1 MSKRRIMPA
10 GHWDWS
16 MPVTLS
22 QGWRLGDLV
31 VVGGQISADAKGRTV
46 GGDLETQT
54 RNIMEFIGRVL
65 HEAGAG
71 FGDVVKQN
79 VYYVV
84 DERSPP
90 AGEIV
95 RRIDAVQAEYF
106 GAPGPVTTE
115 TPVSGLAYE
124 GLLLE
129 IDAFRRGG
137 RGEASRSGRKAT
149 GRAATGSRT
158 CTAGRRATGSSSAAS
173 ARSTQTATCAMPA
186 TSRHRPAT
194 ASPGWQAVLA
204 EAGASMDDLLRLNTY
219 YRHEGAGAD
228 VTGFWEALTRVRMEH
243 LPNPGPAGT
252 GLRVK
257 DFSHAGE
264 LIQLEGIAPPRHRA
278 PAASCRP
285 GTGTGACRCPSRRAG
300 WVGDVVFAGGQ
311 ISADRA
317 GRTVGADDIA
327 VQTANVFESLI
338 AVLREAGAEMSDVVK
353 LNTYYH
359 HGDSG
364 ASPTDYW
371 EKMTEVRRRYFPPLG
386 PAATAVRVDGYAFE
400 DLLIEVEAI
409 AVVEK

>member
-31 VVGGQISADAKGRTV
+31 VVGGQISADDKGRTV
-46 GGDLETQT
+46 GGDIETQT

-65 HEAGAG
+65 HEAGAD

-84 DERSPP
+84 DDESPP
-90 AGEIV
+90 ADEIV

-106 GAPGPVTTE
+106 RAPGPVTTE

-129 IDAFRRGG
+129 IDAFAVVGADKRLLMPEGHWSRGDG
-137 RGEASRSGRKAT
+137 IA
-149 GRAATGSRT
+149 
-158 CTAGRRATGSSSAAS
+158 CV
-173 ARSTQTATCAMPA
+173 
-186 TSRHRPAT
+186 H
-194 ASPGWQAVLA
+194 GWQTGDWVFVGGQRSLNADGSLRDAGDIAAQTRNCFAGVAGVLA
-204 EAGASMDDLLRLNTY
+204 EAGASMNDLLRLNTY
-219 YRHEGAGAD
+219 YRHESRGAD
-228 VTGFWEALTRVRMEH
+228 VTRFWEALTRVRMEQ
-243 LPNPGPAGT
+243 LPDPGPAGT
-252 GLRVK
+252 GVRVK
-257 DFSHAGE
+257 DFSLPGE
-264 LIQLEGIAPPRHRA
+264 LIQLEGVAHLGQERQRIM
-278 PAASCRP
+278 PAGHWDWSMP
-285 GTGTGACRCPSRRAG
+285 VKFSQG
-300 WVGDVVFAGGQ
+300 WRVGNVVFAGGQ
-311 ISADRA
+311 ISADQA
-317 GRTVGADDIA
+317 GRTIGPGDIA

-353 LNTYYH
+353 LNTYYQYD
-359 HGDSG
+359 DSG
-364 ASPTDYW
+364 ASPTEYW
-371 EKMTEVRRRYFPPLG
+371 EKMTEVRRRYFPLLG

-409 AVVEK
+409 AVVEE

>member
-1 MSKRRIMPA
+1 MPA

-71 FGDVVKQN
+71 FADVVKQN

-84 DERSPP
+84 DDQSPP

-95 RRIDAVQAEYF
+95 RRIDAVQSEYF

-129 IDAFRRGG
+129 IDAFAVVGAEKRPLRPQGHWSRGNG
-137 RGEASRSGRKAT
+137 LA
-149 GRAATGSRT
+149 
-158 CTAGRRATGSSSAAS
+158 
-173 ARSTQTATCAMPA
+173 
-186 TSRHRPAT
+186 HVH
-194 ASPGWQAVLA
+194 GWQAGDWVFVGGQRSLDAEGKLRDAGDIAAQTRNCFAGMAGVLA

-219 YRHEGAGAD
+219 YRHAGAGAA
-228 VTGFWEALTRVRMEH
+228 VTAFWEALTRVRMEH

-257 DFSHAGE
+257 DFSNEGE
-264 LIQLEGIAPPRHRA
+264 LIQLEGIAHLGTERRRIM
-278 PAASCRP
+278 PAGHWDWSMP
-285 GTGTGACRCPSRRAG
+285 VPFSQG
-300 WVGDVVFAGGQ
+300 WRVGDVVFAGGQ
-311 ISADRA
+311 ISADAA
-317 GRTVGADDIA
+317 GRTVGAGDIA
-327 VQTANVFESLI
+327 TQTANVFESLI

-353 LNTYYH
+353 LNTYYQYDD
-359 HGDSG
+359 GG

-400 DLLIEVEAI
+400 GLLIEVEAI
-409 AVVEK
+409 AVVET

>member
-1 MSKRRIMPA
+1 MPA

-54 RNIMEFIGRVL
+54 RNIMAFIGRVL

-71 FGDVVKQN
+71 FADVVKQN

-84 DERSPP
+84 DEQSPP
-90 AGEIV
+90 AAETL

-129 IDAFRRGG
+129 IDAFAVVGAEKRPLRPQGHWSRGNG
-137 RGEASRSGRKAT
+137 LA
-149 GRAATGSRT
+149 
-158 CTAGRRATGSSSAAS
+158 
-173 ARSTQTATCAMPA
+173 
-186 TSRHRPAT
+186 HVH
-194 ASPGWQAVLA
+194 GWQAGDWVFVGGQRSLDAEGKLRDAGDIAAQTRNCFAGMAGVLA
-204 EAGASMDDLLRLNTY
+204 EAGASMEDLLRLNTY
-219 YRHEGAGAD
+219 YRHEGAGAS
-228 VTGFWEALTRVRMEH
+228 VTAFWEALTRVRMEH

-264 LIQLEGIAPPRHRA
+264 LIQLEGIAHLGAERRRIM
-278 PAASCRP
+278 PAGHWDWSMP
-285 GTGTGACRCPSRRAG
+285 VPFSQG
-300 WVGDVVFAGGQ
+300 WRIGDVVFAGGQ
-311 ISADRA
+311 ISADAA
-317 GRTVGADDIA
+317 GRTVGAGDIA

-338 AVLREAGAEMSDVVK
+338 AVLREAGAGMSDVVK
-353 LNTYYH
+353 LNTYYRYDE
-359 HGDSG
+359 GG

-371 EKMTEVRRRYFPPLG
+371 EEMTEVRRRYFPPLG

>member
-84 DERSPP
+84 DDESPS

-106 GAPGPVTTE
+106 RAPGPVTTE

-129 IDAFRRGG
+129 IDAFAVVGADKRPLMPEGHWSRGDG
-137 RGEASRSGRKAT
+137 VACVE
-149 GRAATGSRT
+149 
-158 CTAGRRATGSSSAAS
+158 
-173 ARSTQTATCAMPA
+173 
-186 TSRHRPAT
+186 
-194 ASPGWQAVLA
+194 GWQAGDWVFVGGQRSLNVDGSLRDAGDIAAQTRNCFAGMAGVLA
-204 EAGASMDDLLRLNTY
+204 EAGASMNDLLRLNTY
-219 YRHEGAGAD
+219 YRHEGTGAD
-228 VTGFWEALTRVRMEH
+228 VTQFWEALTRVRMEN
-243 LPNPGPAGT
+243 LPDPGPAGT
-252 GLRVK
+252 GVRVK
-257 DFSHAGE
+257 DFSLPGE
-264 LIQLEGIAPPRHRA
+264 LIQLEGIAHLGQERRRIM
-278 PAASCRP
+278 PAGHWDWSMLVKF
-285 GTGTGACRCPSRRAG
+285 SQG
-300 WVGDVVFAGGQ
+300 W
-311 ISADRA
+311 R
-317 GRTVGADDIA
+317 GRQRG
-327 VQTANVFESLI
+327 
-338 AVLREAGAEMSDVVK
+338 
-353 LNTYYH
+353 
-359 HGDSG
+359 
-364 ASPTDYW
+364 
-371 EKMTEVRRRYFPPLG
+371 VRRR
-386 PAATAVRVDGYAFE
+386 A
-400 DLLIEVEAI
+400 DLRRPGGAHHRTR
-409 AVVEK
+409 

>member
-1 MSKRRIMPA
+1 MPA

-22 QGWRLGDLV
+22 QGWRLGDLIV
-31 VVGGQISADAKGRTV
+31 GGGQISADGKGRAV
-46 GGDLETQT
+46 GGDIETQT

-65 HEAGAG
+65 DQAGAG

-84 DERSPP
+84 DDESPP
-90 AGEIV
+90 ATEIV
-95 RRIDAVQAEYF
+95 RRIDAVRAAYCPE
-106 GAPGPVTTE
+106 PGPVTTE
-115 TPVSGLAYE
+115 TPVPGLAYE

-129 IDAFRRGG
+129 IDAFAVVGPDKRPLMPARHWSRGG
-137 RGEASRSGRKAT
+137 DVAHV
-149 GRAATGSRT
+149 
-158 CTAGRRATGSSSAAS
+158 
-173 ARSTQTATCAMPA
+173 Q
-186 TSRHRPAT
+186 
-194 ASPGWQAVLA
+194 GWQAGEWVFVGGQRSLGPDGSLRDAGDIAAQTRNCFAGMAGVLA

-219 YRHEGAGAD
+219 YRHEGAGTS
-228 VTGFWEALTRVRMEH
+228 VTAFWEALTRVRMEH

-264 LIQLEGIAPPRHRA
+264 LIQLEGIAHLGRERRRIM
-278 PAASCRP
+278 PAGHWDWSMP
-285 GTGTGACRCPSRRAG
+285 VPFSQG
-300 WVGDVVFAGGQ
+300 WRVGNVVFAGGQ
-311 ISADRA
+311 ISADQK
-317 GRTVGADDIA
+317 GRTVGPGDIA
-327 VQTANVFESLI
+327 KQTENVFESLV
-338 AVLREAGAEMSDVVK
+338 AVLNEAGAGMSDVVK

-359 HGDSG
+359 YESTGTGTDV
-364 ASPTDYW
+364 TDYW

-409 AVVEK
+409 AVVEG

>member
-1 MSKRRIMPA
+1 MPT

-54 RNIMEFIGRVL
+54 RNIMAFIGRVL
-65 HEAGAG
+65 DEAGAD
-71 FGDVVKQN
+71 FADVVKQN

-84 DERSPP
+84 DEQSPP
-90 AGEIV
+90 AAEIV
-95 RRIDAVQAEYF
+95 RRIDAVQSEYF

-129 IDAFRRGG
+129 IDAFAGVGAEKRPLRPQGHWSRGNG
-137 RGEASRSGRKAT
+137 LA
-149 GRAATGSRT
+149 
-158 CTAGRRATGSSSAAS
+158 
-173 ARSTQTATCAMPA
+173 
-186 TSRHRPAT
+186 HVH
-194 ASPGWQAVLA
+194 GWQAGDWVFVGGQRSLDAEGNLRDAGDIAAQTRNCFAGMAGVLA

-228 VTGFWEALTRVRMEH
+228 ITAFWEALTRVRMEH

-257 DFSHAGE
+257 DFSNEGE
-264 LIQLEGIAPPRHRA
+264 LIQLEGIAHLGRERRRIM
-278 PAASCRP
+278 PAEHWDWSMP
-285 GTGTGACRCPSRRAG
+285 VPFSQG
-300 WVGDVVFAGGQ
+300 WRVGDVVFAGGQ
-311 ISADRA
+311 ISADAA
-317 GRTVGADDIA
+317 GRTVGAGDIA

-338 AVLREAGAEMSDVVK
+338 AVLREAGADMSDVVK
-353 LNTYYH
+353 LNTYYQYDD
-359 HGDSG
+359 GG

-409 AVVEK
+409 AVVET

>member
-1 MSKRRIMPA
+1 MSKQRIMPA

-31 VVGGQISADAKGRTV
+31 VVGGQISADEKGRTV
-46 GGDLETQT
+46 GGDIETQT

-65 HEAGAG
+65 RETGAD
-71 FGDVVKQN
+71 FGDIVKQN

-84 DERSPP
+84 DDRSPQ
-90 AGEIV
+90 AAEIV
-95 RRIDAVQAEYF
+95 RRIDAVLAEYLT
-106 GAPGPVTTE
+106 APGPVTTE

-129 IDAFRRGG
+129 IDAFAVVGADKRPLRPEGHWSRGNG
-137 RGEASRSGRKAT
+137 IA
-149 GRAATGSRT
+149 
-158 CTAGRRATGSSSAAS
+158 CV
-173 ARSTQTATCAMPA
+173 Q
-186 TSRHRPAT
+186 
-194 ASPGWQAVLA
+194 GWQAGDWVFVGGQRSLDADGSLRDQGDIAAQTRNCFNGMAAVLA

-228 VTGFWEALTRVRMEH
+228 VTSFWEALTRVRMEH

-257 DFSHAGE
+257 DFSHPGE
-264 LIQLEGIAPPRHRA
+264 LIQLEGVAHLGNERRRIM
-278 PAASCRP
+278 PAGHWDWSMP
-285 GTGTGACRCPSRRAG
+285 VPFSQG
-300 WVGDVVFAGGQ
+300 WRVGNVVFAGGQ
-311 ISADRA
+311 ISADQK
-317 GRTVGADDIA
+317 GRTVGPGDIA
-327 VQTANVFESLI
+327 VQTENVFESLI
-338 AVLREAGAEMSDVVK
+338 AVLGEGGAAMSDVVK

-359 HGDSG
+359 YEGSG
-364 ASPTDYW
+364 TSVTEFW

-409 AVVEK
+409 AVVDA